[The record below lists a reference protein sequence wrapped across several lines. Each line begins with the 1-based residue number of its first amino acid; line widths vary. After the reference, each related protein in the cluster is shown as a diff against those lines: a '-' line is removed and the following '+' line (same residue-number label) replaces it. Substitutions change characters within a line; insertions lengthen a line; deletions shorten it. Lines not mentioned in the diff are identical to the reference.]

1 MREILVIDDNPTQ
14 LKAREMVLR
23 GAGFAVSTAS
33 TADAALALLESSQP
47 GQEFGLVVTDHV
59 MPGGT
64 GAEFVRALRRK
75 NPELPVIVIS
85 GLAEAED
92 EYSGMGVTF
101 LQKPCAPPELVR
113 RVRDRLARG
122 S

>member
-1 MREILVIDDNPTQ
+1 MRQVLIIDDSPTQ

-23 GAGFAVSTAS
+23 GAGFAVSTAA
-33 TADAALALLESSQP
+33 TAEAALALVQSAKP

-59 MPGGT
+59 MPGGS
-64 GAEFVRALRRK
+64 GAEFVRALRRN

-101 LQKPCAPPELVR
+101 LQKPCPPPVLVS
-113 RVRDRLARG
+113 RVLEHLQGAR
-122 S
+122 